1 MKMKKFIAVVSVDQ
15 EAMMQKMRIKAEMQ
29 NMQETG
35 TAQMTLQLFP
45 VRMVREQ
52 EARLSNCSAFR
63 KKLTE
68 KKST

>member
-1 MKMKKFIAVVSVDQ
+1 
-15 EAMMQKMRIKAEMQ
+15 MMQKMRIKAEIQ
-29 NMQETG
+29 NLQETG
-35 TAQMTLQLFP
+35 TAQMILQLFP